1 MLFSRKQTLKQ
12 PVELPTFTFFKGA
25 GSFEAWLASL
35 PVVDGQVLARHMLEA
50 TREINQTEC
59 EYEQLLEIAKL
70 LQDRYCGVRD
80 TLNKND
86 LNTVTRK
93 NIITLKQ
100 EFFARFGRMFIKV
113 GMVAAQ
119 SDDLENAERFLPLA
133 SEALATSLISSYQLY
148 RPPLTGGWLAL
159 HRGYLYLASKRGN
172 TNLATEYSPNY
183 KTVVALA
190 CLRPAQL
197 NSESIDL
204 LVELI
209 QEVSTQVRLTSKIR
223 ETASHRISAGRDAAP
238 LLVAEEQRNIDTIE
252 DSIYVDLS
260 ALAEITENSRC
271 TNILK
276 KHLNSVFQ
284 FKMLDKAPRIQTNE
298 KLKMCIGIPTIHHE
312 INTAP
317 SFSAFIKSCAKS
329 IVDENNDDTSVRE
342 TDAWDSVVQG
352 NWSSME
358 SKEGLI
364 ELELQANSDSQTTID
379 ASLDN
384 TTSSAADHDVEQVTA
399 LDKSDT
405 GFLLSTQKNLKELES
420 GALIGIQSED
430 NDAWQI
436 AVIRW
441 NQTTGNANKFG
452 VQKIAVN
459 PEPAAIKIIH
469 SQHSGQFSPALVLS
483 SSDNNTSSNTDQ
495 IAAFSLEPDERDSC
509 LILAIQSTSLRS
521 KTPIVFLNS
530 SGSKKA
536 IITEAIE
543 ENTDFIICKARIV
556 EMLTKSD
563 KHCI

>member
-1 MLFSRKQTLKQ
+1 MLFSRKQILKT
-12 PVELPTFTFFKGA
+12 VELPTFTFFKGA
-25 GSFEAWLASL
+25 SSFQEWLASL

-204 LVELI
+204 LVQLI
-209 QEVSTQVRLTSKIR
+209 ADVSKQVRLTSKIR

-238 LLVAEEQRNIDTIE
+238 LLIAEEQRNVDTIE

-260 ALAEITENSRC
+260 ALASIAEDSRC

-276 KHLNSVFQ
+276 NHLDAVFQ
-284 FKMLDKAPRIQTNE
+284 FKMLEKAPRVQTNE

-312 INTAP
+312 INAAP
-317 SFSAFIKSCAKS
+317 NFSEFIKSCANA
-329 IVDENNDDTSVRE
+329 IDEEDTPEYE
-342 TDAWDSVVQG
+342 TNAWDSVVQG
-352 NWSSME
+352 NWSSIE

-364 ELELQANSDSQTTID
+364 ELELQTGNNGETISTS
-379 ASLDN
+379 SLDVS
-384 TTSSAADHDVEQVTA
+384 TTPDAEHDVEQVTA

-430 NDAWQI
+430 SDSWQI

-441 NQTTGNANKFG
+441 NQTVGNANKFG

-483 SSDNNTSSNTDQ
+483 TADNSRLNNTDQ
-495 IAAFSLEPDERDSC
+495 AAAFSLGPDEHGSS

-521 KTPIVFLNS
+521 KTPIIFLDN

-536 IITEAIE
+536 IITETIE
-543 ENTDFIICKARIV
+543 ENADFIICKARIV
-556 EMLTKSD
+556 ES
-563 KHCI
+563 